1 MKRFL
6 IQKKVWL
13 TAAAV
18 VLAGGISLH
27 GAMAY
32 FTAYA
37 SAGGGAVLELGHST
51 EIEETFENWTKDI
64 RITNTGDVDC
74 YVRVKVLAGS
84 RFSLGIS
91 GDGWSSGKDG
101 YWYYSTPVAPD
112 DATGSLLA
120 EITIPED
127 FMEDFNV
134 AVVQECTP
142 VLYDE
147 DGNAYAD
154 WNLSINEGGTNE

>member
-18 VLAGGISLH
+18 VLAGGISLQ

-32 FTAYA
+32 FTTYA
-37 SAGGGAVLELGHST
+37 SAGGGVVLDLGHST
-51 EIEETFENWTKDI
+51 EIEENFENWTKDI
-64 RITNTGDVDC
+64 KITNTGDVDC

-84 RFSLGIS
+84 QFQLDINGI
-91 GDGWSSGKDG
+91 GWNSKDDG
-101 YWYYSTPVAPD
+101 YWYYSNPVAPD
-112 DATGSLLA
+112 GVTESLFA
-120 EITIPED
+120 KITIPED

-142 VLYDE
+142 VLYDA
-147 DGNAYAD
+147 DGNPYAD
-154 WNLSINEGGTNE
+154 WSLAIDEGGTN